1 MKNRKLITMIVS
13 LALVLAATVGI
24 TVAYFTDYEQGK
36 GGAKLTLKGETWIDE
51 HADKDSKDI
60 VIQNVG
66 ETEMIV
72 RVMVYGDASHLTI
85 TDGQSGWILG
95 SDGYYYYNKILKPDP
110 AGNGKGDESTTLH
123 AEINVSGDED
133 IEDFDI
139 IVTQDAR
146 LVIYDG
152 TEAGGI
158 VCPEGWDAAAVAQ
171 IQVQ

>member
-1 MKNRKLITMIVS
+1 MKNRKFITAILS
-13 LALVLAATVGI
+13 LVLVLAATVGI
-24 TVAYFTDYEQGK
+24 TIAYFTDYESGK

-51 HADKDSKDI
+51 KADDNSKDI

-72 RVMVYGDASHLTI
+72 RVRVYGDASHLTI
-85 TDGQSGWILG
+85 ADEQSGWILG

-110 AGNGKGDESTTLH
+110 AGRGNGDRSTTLH
-123 AEINVSGDED
+123 AEIKVSGEED

-139 IVTQDAR
+139 IVTHESS

-152 TEAGGI
+152 TDAGNI
-158 VCPEGWDAAAVAQ
+158 ICPSGWDSAAVAQ
-171 IQVQ
+171 IQAQ